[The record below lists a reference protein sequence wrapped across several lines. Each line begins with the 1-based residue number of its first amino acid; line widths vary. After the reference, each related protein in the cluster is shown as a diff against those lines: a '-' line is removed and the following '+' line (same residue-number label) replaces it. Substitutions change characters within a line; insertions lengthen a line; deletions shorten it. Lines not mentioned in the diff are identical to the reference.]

1 MKNLPD
7 ERPPLEHPKRGVYLD
22 GMWQEDK
29 DPPQKLIWRLRSYV
43 ENLEFRPNNIKI
55 TKQGPALGGII
66 EWVIAA
72 YKCAVFSDKIAFI
85 ENERESIDRVVKFK
99 LMDLKEDEEDMWGY
113 EESYRQQ
120 LEDLNNAEK
129 RLDKCKKR
137 IHKLEHIVS
146 KIDLM
151 REEAAIQSMLE
162 EDDSVH
168 VLGTCN
174 VIFHQ
179 HIIENVEPEGLWNPD
194 ADVNQ
199 DSDDDTEEE
208 DLVIKDVKTKKE
220 EAEGG
225 EQKKPDNQEGKDSSK
240 GENIDSVDAHA
251 VGVPA
256 EGEAAG
262 GGSDRGGDGG
272 GGGSRGRGRGQ
283 EGTMVP
289 KKLEKLKPKLPKN
302 SKMLLKRGDKI
313 ELYSPTTRQ
322 VFPFTVSK
330 VGEGEITVEQTVY
343 MVTEKLVHIRMQVA
357 EREPT
362 HAEERSKD
370 AHGSDGDTPG
380 GEFDNTRGK
389 MDNTNPLVLQDDEE
403 ILPVE
408 VGEVEKEEA
417 VLEEVE

>member
-1 MKNLPD
+1 
-7 ERPPLEHPKRGVYLD
+7 
-22 GMWQEDK
+22 
-29 DPPQKLIWRLRSYV
+29 
-43 ENLEFRPNNIKI
+43 
-55 TKQGPALGGII
+55 
-66 EWVIAA
+66 
-72 YKCAVFSDKIAFI
+72 
-85 ENERESIDRVVKFK
+85 
-99 LMDLKEDEEDMWGY
+99 
-113 EESYRQQ
+113 
-120 LEDLNNAEK
+120 
-129 RLDKCKKR
+129 
-137 IHKLEHIVS
+137 
-146 KIDLM
+146 
-151 REEAAIQSMLE
+151 
-162 EDDSVH
+162 
-168 VLGTCN
+168 
-174 VIFHQ
+174 
-179 HIIENVEPEGLWNPD
+179 
-194 ADVNQ
+194 
-199 DSDDDTEEE
+199 
-208 DLVIKDVKTKKE
+208 
-220 EAEGG
+220 
-225 EQKKPDNQEGKDSSK
+225 
-240 GENIDSVDAHA
+240 
-251 VGVPA
+251 
-256 EGEAAG
+256 
-262 GGSDRGGDGG
+262 
-272 GGGSRGRGRGQ
+272 
-283 EGTMVP
+283 MVP